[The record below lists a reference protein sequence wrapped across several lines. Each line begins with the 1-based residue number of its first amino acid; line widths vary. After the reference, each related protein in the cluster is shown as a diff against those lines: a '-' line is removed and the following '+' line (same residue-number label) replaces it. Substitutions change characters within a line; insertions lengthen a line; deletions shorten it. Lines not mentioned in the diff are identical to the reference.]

1 MCGSAPSAPQLPQY
15 PDLTPAQQTNLG
27 QQAGA
32 AQQGA
37 SMLSTVSGQLGNNQ
51 NILQMISGLFNQD
64 GSINQN
70 AVTQLQQQSGASN
83 QAAGTAGQQAL
94 AGLGGTNNALQQ
106 TQQAYTSALQGN
118 APANQGLQ
126 YQQQQNFLAMQEQAA
141 QQGIKITGT
150 GFNDAVSDS
159 TAGQKLIQN
168 FQQNAGIQNQNYQLG
183 YLGQLGT
190 NMGQLAGVGA
200 QQANTGTGLS
210 QYSQQTPLG
219 YLGQSISGGQ
229 LALSPLLSNYQNQ
242 LSSAYSPLYQQQIG
256 PYQQQ
261 TAQAYANYQGAM
273 GQYNGFNNLLSG
285 YLNPLGGAAG
295 AGAGSYLGSMGGS
308 AGGIASMTGG
318 GTAAGVGTAGSF
330 GAGSTLL
337 PAALSL

>member
-1 MCGSAPSAPQLPQY
+1 MCGSAPSAPQLPAY
-15 PDLTPAQQTNLG
+15 PDLTAAQQTNLG

-32 AQQGA
+32 KGQMGSVIQG
-37 SMLSTVSGQLGNNQ
+37 LSGQLGNNQ

-64 GSINQN
+64 GSVNQN
-70 AVTQLQQQSGASN
+70 AVTQLQQQSQQSN

-94 AGLGGTNNALQQ
+94 SGLGGTNNALQQ
-106 TQQAYTSALQGN
+106 TQQAYSQALQGN

-126 YQQQQNFLAMQEQAA
+126 YQQNQNFLAMQEQAA

-190 NMGQLAGVGA
+190 NMGQLAGVGV
-200 QQANTGTGLS
+200 QQAQTGTGLS

-229 LALSPLLSNYQNQ
+229 SALAPLFESVSESAFECLF
-242 LSSAYSPLYQQQIG
+242 SSLPTANWAISATDG
-256 PYQQQ
+256 P
-261 TAQAYANYQGAM
+261 
-273 GQYNGFNNLLSG
+273 S
-285 YLNPLGGAAG
+285 
-295 AGAGSYLGSMGGS
+295 
-308 AGGIASMTGG
+308 TG
-318 GTAAGVGTAGSF
+318 
-330 GAGSTLL
+330 
-337 PAALSL
+337 